1 MESDFKADNLER
13 TPISDKSQAF
23 NTTEPAKGQD
33 TNGEPQ
39 NVPER
44 LERVEAALGMVLD
57 HLQTVTKGSEILDA
71 ARTRNMLS
79 SIALGISAVALIAF
93 ASIASTRP
101 EISID
106 ISRFSIGMAMLFL
119 AAVLDL
125 ASGMLLQRAINGA
138 IFRKDPTLLNNW
150 QGPWHRFLR
159 LNYWTRLKKTSIAA
173 FYYQAVR
180 GSAFAVYLMSGI
192 LMIWAVFSL

>member
-1 MESDFKADNLER
+1 MESEFKAENLES
-13 TPISDKSQAF
+13 TPPSDKSHAF
-23 NTTEPAKGQD
+23 NSTESAKGQD
-33 TNGEPQ
+33 TKGEPQ
-39 NVPER
+39 DVPAR

-106 ISRFSIGMAMLFL
+106 ISRFSIGMA
-119 AAVLDL
+119 
-125 ASGMLLQRAINGA
+125 
-138 IFRKDPTLLNNW
+138 
-150 QGPWHRFLR
+150 
-159 LNYWTRLKKTSIAA
+159 LK
-173 FYYQAVR
+173 R
-180 GSAFAVYLMSGI
+180 
-192 LMIWAVFSL
+192 